1 MVIRGNMVEDNDAL
15 LEAIYEELLEEGYCD
30 CEDTAERAFLILNDR
45 AK

>member
-1 MVIRGNMVEDNDAL
+1 MVEDNDAL

-30 CEDTAERAFLILNDR
+30 CEETAEIAIVIFNDR

>member
-1 MVIRGNMVEDNDAL
+1 MVEDNDAL

-30 CEDTAERAFLILNDR
+30 CEDTAERAFLIFNDR